1 MPITD
6 LLSDLLDDFSK
17 PVLLWQALAIVLSIV
32 LGGVMARLVR
42 HYLLEGHTQATGIR
56 RIGVDSFGRV
66 LGPLLVVGLL
76 ALSKAVLMKYHQHVN
91 LLKVAFPIFI
101 SLAAIR
107 IVFYIM
113 RRVFS
118 RRGQLGAAFKTFE
131 RIFVFLAWLAV
142 VLYFI
147 GVWDDIF
154 DYLDVHY
161 LPIGNKKPGVSLA
174 AFLQAGATVVVLL
187 TVALWAG
194 SAIDDRLM
202 HIESMHS
209 SLRVVLGRM
218 SRAIL
223 IMIAVLLSLQTVG
236 LDLTVLSVF
245 GGALGVG
252 VGLGMQRIASNYVS
266 GFVILLERSL
276 SIGDMITVD
285 KYSGRV
291 SRINSRYTVLQGA
304 DGVETVLPNEMLI
317 SNPVQNQS
325 LSSPSVRAATR
336 LTVSYGSD
344 VAAVMELLKAQAVG
358 VERVLETPAP
368 GAAIVRFAPDGYELE
383 VGFWVADAQNG
394 TGGVVNEINRR
405 IYLLIAAGQV
415 KLGHANVDSTLLDAH
430 IASVVSRIV
439 QPDVNSPGM

>member
-6 LLSDLLDDFSK
+6 LLSDLLDDVRK
-17 PVLLWQALAIVLSIV
+17 PGLLWQALAIALSVIV
-32 LGGVMARLVR
+32 ASGVSRVVR
-42 HYLLEGHTQATGIR
+42 HYFLSGTVQATGIR

-76 ALSKAVLMKYHQHVN
+76 ALSKLVLVNFHYHVN
-91 LLKVAFPIFI
+91 LLKIAFPIFA

-107 IVFYIM
+107 IVFYVL
-113 RRVFS
+113 RRVFG

-131 RIFVFLAWLAV
+131 RIFVFVAWLAV

-147 GVWDDIF
+147 GVWDDILQ
-154 DYLDVHY
+154 YLDSHN
-161 LPIGNKKPGVSLA
+161 LPIGKKGVSLA
-174 AFLQAGATVVVLL
+174 DALQAVATVIVLL
-187 TVALWAG
+187 TLALWAG
-194 SAIDDRLM
+194 TAIDERLM
-202 HIESMHS
+202 GLQGMHS
-209 SLRVVLGRM
+209 SMRVVLARM

-223 IMIAVLLSLQTVG
+223 ILVAVLFSLQTVG

-276 SIGDMITVD
+276 TIGDMITVD

-291 SRINSRYTVLQGA
+291 TRINSRYTVLQGG

-317 SNPVQNQS
+317 SSAVQNQS
-325 LSSPSVRAATR
+325 LSSPSVRGATR
-336 LTVSYGSD
+336 VTVAHGSD
-344 VAAVMELLKAQAVG
+344 LVVVMELLKAQAVG
-358 VERVLETPAP
+358 IERVLGTPEPAV
-368 GAAIVRFAPDGYELE
+368 AIARFVPDGYELE
-383 VGFWVADAQNG
+383 LGFWVADAQHG

-405 IYLLIAAGQV
+405 IYGLIASGQV
-415 KLGHANVDSTLLDAH
+415 KLGYPHVDSTLLDAH

-439 QPDVNSPGM
+439 QPDVNSA

>member
-17 PVLLWQALAIVLSIV
+17 PVLLWQVLAIVLSV
-32 LGGVMARLVR
+32 ALGGIAARLVR
-42 HYLLEGHTQATGIR
+42 RYFLQGPVPVSGIR

-66 LGPLLVVGLL
+66 IGPSVVVGLL
-76 ALSKAVLMKYHQHVN
+76 ALSKAVLLKYHQHVN

-131 RIFVFLAWLAV
+131 RVFVLLAWAAV
-142 VLYFI
+142 VLYFL
-147 GVWDDIF
+147 GFWDDIL
-154 DYLDVHY
+154 DYLDMHY
-161 LPIGNKKPGVSLA
+161 LPIGKKPGVSLA
-174 AFLQAGATVVVLL
+174 AFLQACATVVVLL

-194 SAIDDRLM
+194 SVIDDRLM
-202 HIESMHS
+202 HLEGMHS
-209 SLRVVLGRM
+209 SLRVVLARM

-223 IMIAVLLSLQTVG
+223 ILVAVLFSLQTVG

-291 SRINSRYTVLQGA
+291 SHINSRYTVLQGA

-336 LTVSYGSD
+336 LTVAYGSD
-344 VAAVMELLKAQAVG
+344 LAVVMELLKVQASG
-358 VERVLETPAP
+358 VERVLAAP
-368 GAAIVRFAPDGYELE
+368 EPGVAIARFSSDGYELE
-383 VGFWVADAQNG
+383 LGFWVADAQNG

-405 IYLLIAAGQV
+405 IYELIANGEI
-415 KLGHANVDSTLLDAH
+415 KLGRANVDSTLLDAH

-439 QPDVNSPGM
+439 QADVNSAST

>member
-1 MPITD
+1 MLIVD
-6 LLSDLLDDFSK
+6 LLNDLFDDFRK
-17 PVLLWQALAIVLSIV
+17 PALLWQALAIAVSIG
-32 LGGVMARLVR
+32 LGGGIARLVR
-42 HYLLEGHTQATGIR
+42 HYLLAGRTQETGFR

-66 LGPLLVVGLL
+66 VGPLLVVGLL
-76 ALSKAVLMKYHQHVN
+76 ALSKLILRKQHLDIKLVQ
-91 LLKVAFPIFI
+91 VAFPIFI

-107 IVFYIM
+107 IVFYVL
-113 RRVFS
+113 RRVFG
-118 RRGQLGAAFKTFE
+118 RHGQLGSAFKTFE
-131 RIFVFLAWLAV
+131 RIFVFVAWLAV
-142 VLYFI
+142 ALYFI
-147 GVWDDIF
+147 GVWDDILK
-154 DYLDVHY
+154 YLDAHTI
-161 LPIGNKKPGVSLA
+161 PIGKKGVTLLD
-174 AFLQAGATVVVLL
+174 FLQAIATVVVLL

-194 SAIDDRLM
+194 SALDERLM
-202 HIESMHS
+202 GLQGMHS
-209 SLRVVLGRM
+209 SMRVVLARM

-223 IMIAVLLSLQTVG
+223 ILVAVLLSLQTVG

-252 VGLGMQRIASNYVS
+252 VGLGMQKIASNYVS

-291 SRINSRYTVLQGA
+291 SRINSRYTVLQGG

-317 SNPVQNQS
+317 SSVVQNQS

-336 LTVSYGSD
+336 VTVAHGSD
-344 VAAVMELLKAQAVG
+344 LALIMPLLAAQAVG

-368 GAAIVRFAPDGYELE
+368 AVAIARFVADGYELE
-383 VGFWVADAQNG
+383 IGCWVADAQNG

-405 IYLLIAAGQV
+405 IYELVASGQV
-415 KLGHANVDSTLLDAH
+415 KLGYPHVDSTLLDAH

-439 QPDVNSPGM
+439 QPDVNSA

>member
-6 LLSDLLDDFSK
+6 LLSDLLDDVRK
-17 PVLLWQALAIVLSIV
+17 PGLLWQALAIALSVIV
-32 LGGVMARLVR
+32 ASVISRVVR
-42 HYLLEGHTQATGIR
+42 HYFLSGSVQATGIR

-76 ALSKAVLMKYHQHVN
+76 ALSKLVLVNFHYHVN
-91 LLKVAFPIFI
+91 LLKVAFPIFT

-107 IVFYIM
+107 IVFYVL
-113 RRVFS
+113 RRVFG

-131 RIFVFLAWLAV
+131 RIFVFVAWLAV
-142 VLYFI
+142 VLYFV
-147 GVWDDIF
+147 GVWDDILQ
-154 DYLDVHY
+154 YLDSHN
-161 LPIGNKKPGVSLA
+161 LPIGKKGVSLA
-174 AFLQAGATVVVLL
+174 DALQAVATVVVLL
-187 TVALWAG
+187 TLALWAG
-194 SAIDDRLM
+194 TAIDERLM
-202 HIESMHS
+202 GLQGMHS
-209 SLRVVLGRM
+209 SMRVVLARM

-223 IMIAVLLSLQTVG
+223 ILVAVLFSLQTVG

-276 SIGDMITVD
+276 TIGDMITVD

-291 SRINSRYTVLQGA
+291 TRINSRYTVLQGG

-317 SNPVQNQS
+317 SSAVQNQS
-325 LSSPSVRAATR
+325 LSSPSVRGATR
-336 LTVSYGSD
+336 VTVAHGSD
-344 VAAVMELLKAQAVG
+344 LVVVMELLKAQAVG
-358 VERVLETPAP
+358 IERVLETPEPAV
-368 GAAIVRFAPDGYELE
+368 AIARFVPDGYELE
-383 VGFWVADAQNG
+383 LGFWVADAQNG

-405 IYLLIAAGQV
+405 IYTLIASGQV
-415 KLGHANVDSTLLDAH
+415 KLGYPNVDSTFLDAH

-439 QPDVNSPGM
+439 QPDVNSA

>member
-1 MPITD
+1 MLITD

-17 PVLLWQALAIVLSIV
+17 PSLLWQAVAIALSVTLGSVLSS
-32 LGGVMARLVR
+32 LVR
-42 HYLLEGHTQATGIR
+42 HYLLQGQQQTTGIR
-56 RIGVDSFGRV
+56 RFGVDGFGRV

-76 ALSKAVLMKYHQHVN
+76 ALSKVVLINYHQHVN
-91 LLKVAFPIFI
+91 LLKVAFPIFL

-107 IVFYIM
+107 IVFYVL
-113 RRVFS
+113 RRVFG
-118 RRGQLGAAFKTFE
+118 RHGQLGQAFKTFE
-131 RIFVFLAWLAV
+131 RVFAFLAWLAV
-142 VLYFI
+142 ILYFV
-147 GVWDDIF
+147 GLGDDILH
-154 DYLDVHY
+154 YLDAHT
-161 LPIGNKKPGVSLA
+161 LPIGKKGVTLA
-174 AFLQAGATVVVLL
+174 DFLQAIATVVVLL

-194 SAIDDRLM
+194 AAIDERLM
-202 HIESMHS
+202 GLQGMHS
-209 SLRVVLGRM
+209 SMRVVLARM

-223 IMIAVLLSLQTVG
+223 ILVAVLFSLQTVG

-291 SRINSRYTVLQGA
+291 SRINSRYTVLQGL
-304 DGVETVLPNEMLI
+304 DGVETVLPNEMLM

-325 LSSPSVRAATR
+325 LSSPSVRASTR
-336 LTVSYGSD
+336 LTVAYGSD
-344 VAAVMELLKAQAVG
+344 LDAVMALLAVQPVG

-368 GAAIVRFAPDGYELE
+368 GVSIARFAPDGYELDI
-383 VGFWVADAQNG
+383 GFWIADAQNG
-394 TGGVVNEINRR
+394 TGGVVNEVNRR
-405 IYLLIAAGQV
+405 IYALIASRQI
-415 KLGHANVDSTLLDAH
+415 KLGHPNVDSTLLDAH

-439 QPDVNSPGM
+439 QPDVNSA

>member
-17 PVLLWQALAIVLSIV
+17 PVLLWQALAIALSVI
-32 LGGVMARLVR
+32 LGGAVARLVR
-42 HYLLEGHTQATGIR
+42 HYFLEGSVQATGFR

-76 ALSKAVLMKYHQHVN
+76 ALAKAVLLKYHQHVN

-131 RIFVFLAWLAV
+131 RIFVFLAWVAV
-142 VLYFI
+142 VLYFL

-154 DYLDVHY
+154 DYLDAHY
-161 LPIGNKKPGVSLA
+161 IPIGKKPGVSLA
-174 AFLQAGATVVVLL
+174 AFLQAGATVIVLL

-202 HIESMHS
+202 HIEGMHS
-209 SLRVVLGRM
+209 SLKVVLARM

-223 IMIAVLLSLQTVG
+223 ILVAVLFSLQTVG

-291 SRINSRYTVLQGA
+291 SRINSRYTVLQGL

-325 LSSPSVRAATR
+325 LSSPSVRASTR
-336 LTVSYGSD
+336 VTIAFGSD
-344 VAAVMELLKAQAVG
+344 VPAVMELLKAQPVG
-358 VERVLETPAP
+358 VERVLDTPAP
-368 GAAIVRFAPDGYELE
+368 GVSIARFAPDGYELE
-383 VGFWVADAQNG
+383 VGFWIADAQNG
-394 TGGVVNEINRR
+394 TGGVVNEVNRR
-405 IYLLIAAGQV
+405 IYQLIAAGQV

-439 QPDVNSPGM
+439 QPDVNSAPM

>member
-17 PVLLWQALAIVLSIV
+17 PSLLWQAVAIAVSV
-32 LGGVMARLVR
+32 ALGFMVARLVR
-42 HYLLEGHTQATGIR
+42 HYLLEGRVQTTGLR

-76 ALSKAVLMKYHQHVN
+76 ALSKLVLIKYHQHVN

-107 IVFYIM
+107 IVFYIL
-113 RRVFS
+113 RRVFG
-118 RRGQLGAAFKTFE
+118 RHGQLGQAFKTFE
-131 RIFVFLAWLAV
+131 RIFAFMAWLAV
-142 VLYFI
+142 VLYFV
-147 GVWDDIF
+147 GVWDDVLH
-154 DYLDVHY
+154 YLDAHT
-161 LPIGNKKPGVSLA
+161 LPIGKKGVTLA
-174 AFLQAGATVVVLL
+174 DFLQAGATVVVLL
-187 TVALWAG
+187 TLALWAG
-194 SAIDDRLM
+194 AAIDERLM
-202 HIESMHS
+202 GLQGMHS
-209 SLRVVLGRM
+209 SLRVVLARM
-218 SRAIL
+218 SRALLIL
-223 IMIAVLLSLQTVG
+223 VAVLFSLQTVG

-291 SRINSRYTVLQGA
+291 SRINSRYTVLQGL

-317 SNPVQNQS
+317 SSPVQNQS
-325 LSSPSVRAATR
+325 LSSPSVRASTR
-336 LTVSYGSD
+336 LTVAYGSD
-344 VAAVMELLKAQAVG
+344 LDAVTELLKAQPVG
-358 VERVLETPAP
+358 VDRVLETPAP
-368 GAAIVRFAPDGYELE
+368 GVSIARFAPDGYELE
-383 VGFWVADAQNG
+383 LGFWIADAQNG
-394 TGGVVNEINRR
+394 QGGVVSEINRR
-405 IYLLIAAGQV
+405 IYALIASGQI
-415 KLGHANVDSTLLDAH
+415 KLGHPNVDSTLLDAH

-439 QPDVNSPGM
+439 QPDVNSA

>member
-17 PVLLWQALAIVLSIV
+17 PVLLWQLLAIALSVL
-32 LGGVMARLVR
+32 LGGVVARLVR
-42 HYLLEGHTQATGIR
+42 HYFIEGHVPVTGIR

-66 LGPLLVVGLL
+66 VGPLLVVASL
-76 ALSKAVLMKYHQHVN
+76 ALSKAVLIKYHQHYN
-91 LLKVAFPIFI
+91 LLKIAFPIFI

-107 IVFYIM
+107 IVFYVL
-113 RRVFS
+113 RRVFG

-142 VLYFI
+142 VLYFV
-147 GVWDDIF
+147 GVWDDIL
-154 DYLDVHY
+154 DYLDAHT
-161 LPIGNKKPGVSLA
+161 LPIGKKGVSLA
-174 AFLQAGATVVVLL
+174 TILQAAATVVVLL

-194 SAIDDRLM
+194 SAISDRLM
-202 HIESMHS
+202 RIEGMHS
-209 SLRVVLGRM
+209 SLKVVLARM
-218 SRAIL
+218 SSAIL
-223 IMIAVLLSLQTVG
+223 ITVAVLFSLQTVG

-252 VGLGMQRIASNYVS
+252 VGLGMQKIASNYVS

-291 SRINSRYTVLQGA
+291 SRINSRYTVLQGS
-304 DGVETVLPNEMLI
+304 DGIETVLPNEMLI
-317 SNPVQNQS
+317 SSAVQNQS

-336 LTVSYGSD
+336 VTVAYGSD
-344 VAAVMELLKAQAVG
+344 VNAVMELLRKLATG
-358 VERVLETPAP
+358 VERVLEVPEP
-368 GAAIVRFAPDGYELE
+368 GVAIARFAPDGYELE
-383 VGFWVADAQNG
+383 LGVWVADAQNG
-394 TGGVVNEINRR
+394 TGGVTNELNRR
-405 IYLLIAAGQV
+405 IYQLIADGDI
-415 KLGHANVDSTLLDAH
+415 KLGHPHVDLTLFDAH

-439 QPDVNSPGM
+439 QADVNSAPT

>member
-17 PVLLWQALAIVLSIV
+17 PVLLWQALAIVLSIG
-32 LGGVMARLVR
+32 LGGGVARLVR
-42 HYLLEGHTQATGIR
+42 HYFLEGRVQATGIR

-66 LGPLLVVGLL
+66 IGPLLVVGLL
-76 ALSKAVLMKYHQHVN
+76 ALSKAILITHHQHVN

-107 IVFYIM
+107 IVFYVL

-142 VLYFI
+142 VLYFV
-147 GVWDDIF
+147 GVWDDIL
-154 DYLDVHY
+154 DYLDAHT
-161 LPIGNKKPGVSLA
+161 LPIGKKGVSLA
-174 AFLQAGATVVVLL
+174 AILQAAATVVVLL

-194 SAIDDRLM
+194 AAIDERLM
-202 HIESMHS
+202 HIEGMHS
-209 SLRVVLGRM
+209 SLRVVLARM

-223 IMIAVLLSLQTVG
+223 ILVAVLLSLQTVG

-245 GGALGVG
+245 SGALGVG

-317 SNPVQNQS
+317 SSPVQNQS

-336 LTVSYGSD
+336 LTVAYGSD

-358 VERVLETPAP
+358 TERVLASPEP
-368 GAAIVRFAPDGYELE
+368 GVAIVRFAPDGYELE
-383 VGFWVADAQNG
+383 LGFWVADAQNG

-405 IYLLIAAGQV
+405 IYQLIAAHEIR
-415 KLGHANVDSTLLDAH
+415 LGHSNVDSTLLDAH
-430 IASVVSRIV
+430 IASVVARIV
-439 QPDVNSPGM
+439 QADVNSRAM

>member
-17 PVLLWQALAIVLSIV
+17 PSLLWQALAIALSVVLASIV
-32 LGGVMARLVR
+32 SAVVR
-42 HYLLEGHTQATGIR
+42 HYLLEGRVQATGIR

-76 ALSKAVLMKYHQHVN
+76 ALSKLVLVKYHQHVN
-91 LLKVAFPIFI
+91 LLTVTFPIFM

-107 IVFYIM
+107 IVFYIL
-113 RRVFS
+113 RRVFG
-118 RRGQLGAAFKTFE
+118 RHGQLGAAFKTFE
-131 RIFVFLAWLAV
+131 RIFVFLAWAAV
-142 VLYFI
+142 VLYLL
-147 GVWDDIF
+147 GYWDDIF
-154 DYLDVHY
+154 RFLEDHD
-161 LPIGNKKPGVSLA
+161 LPIGKNKVSLA
-174 AFLQAGATVVVLL
+174 IILQAGASVIVLMTL
-187 TVALWAG
+187 ALWAG
-194 SAIDDRLM
+194 TAIDERLM
-202 HIESMHS
+202 GIQSMHS
-209 SLRVVLGRM
+209 SLRVVLARM

-223 IMIAVLLSLQTVG
+223 ILIAVLLSLQTVG

-245 GGALGVG
+245 SGALGVG

-291 SRINSRYTVLQGA
+291 SHINSRYTVLQGL

-325 LSSPSVRAATR
+325 LSSPSVRASTQV
-336 LTVSYGSD
+336 TVAYGSD
-344 VAAVMELLKAQAVG
+344 LVAVMELLKAQPIG

-368 GAAIVRFAPDGYELE
+368 GVSIVRFAPDGYELSL
-383 VGFWVADAQNG
+383 GFWIADAQNG
-394 TGGVVNEINRR
+394 QGGVVSEVNRR
-405 IYLLIAAGQV
+405 IYDLVASGEI
-415 KLGHANVDSTLLDAH
+415 KLGRAGVDSTLLDAH
-430 IASVVSRIV
+430 IALAVSRIA
-439 QPDVNSPGM
+439 QAGDNSG

>member
-6 LLSDLLDDFSK
+6 LLGDLLDDFSK
-17 PVLLWQALAIVLSIV
+17 PVLLWQALAIALSVI
-32 LGGVMARLVR
+32 LGGAVARLVR
-42 HYLLEGHTQATGIR
+42 HYFLEGRVQATGFR

-76 ALSKAVLMKYHQHVN
+76 ALAKAVLLKYHQHVN

-131 RIFVFLAWLAV
+131 RIFVFLAWVAV
-142 VLYFI
+142 VLYFL

-154 DYLDVHY
+154 DYLDAHY
-161 LPIGNKKPGVSLA
+161 IPIGKKPGVSLA
-174 AFLQAGATVVVLL
+174 AFLQAGATVIVLL

-202 HIESMHS
+202 HIEGMHS
-209 SLRVVLGRM
+209 SLKVVLARM

-223 IMIAVLLSLQTVG
+223 ILVAVLFSLQTVG

-291 SRINSRYTVLQGA
+291 SRINSRYTVLQGL
-304 DGVETVLPNEMLI
+304 DGVETVLPNEMLM

-325 LSSPSVRAATR
+325 LSSPSVRASTR
-336 LTVSYGSD
+336 VTIAFGSD
-344 VAAVMELLKAQAVG
+344 VPAVMELLKTQPVG

-368 GAAIVRFAPDGYELE
+368 GVSIARFAPDGYELE
-383 VGFWVADAQNG
+383 VGFWIADAQNG
-394 TGGVVNEINRR
+394 TGGVVNEVNRR
-405 IYLLIAAGQV
+405 IYQLIAAGQV

-439 QPDVNSPGM
+439 QPDVNSGPM

>member
-17 PVLLWQALAIVLSIV
+17 PVLLWQALAILLSIG
-32 LGGVMARLVR
+32 LGAAVARLVR
-42 HYLLEGHTQATGIR
+42 HYFLEGTVPVTGIR

-66 LGPLLVVGLL
+66 LGPSLVVGLL
-76 ALSKAVLMKYHQHVN
+76 ALSKVLLLKYHQHVN

-107 IVFYIM
+107 IVFYLM

-131 RIFVFLAWLAV
+131 RVFVFLAWAAV
-142 VLYFI
+142 VLYFV

-154 DYLDVHY
+154 DYLDMHY
-161 LPIGNKKPGVSLA
+161 LPIGKKPVSLA
-174 AFLQAGATVVVLL
+174 AFLQACATVVVLL

-194 SAIDDRLM
+194 SVIDDRLM
-202 HIESMHS
+202 HLEGMHS
-209 SLRVVLGRM
+209 SLRVVLARM

-223 IMIAVLLSLQTVG
+223 IVVAVLFSLQTVG

-291 SRINSRYTVLQGA
+291 SHINSRYTVLQGA
-304 DGVETVLPNEMLI
+304 DGIETVLPNEMLI

-336 LTVSYGSD
+336 VTVAYGSD
-344 VAAVMELLKAQAVG
+344 VPAVMELLKAQAAG
-358 VERVLETPAP
+358 VERVLAAP
-368 GAAIVRFAPDGYELE
+368 EPGVAIARFAPDGYELE
-383 VGFWVADAQNG
+383 LGFWVADAQNG

-405 IYLLIAAGQV
+405 IYELIASGAI
-415 KLGHANVDSTLLDAH
+415 KLGRANVDSTLLDAH

-439 QPDVNSPGM
+439 QADVNSAST

>member
-6 LLSDLLDDFSK
+6 LLSDLLDDVRA
-17 PVLLWQALAIVLSIV
+17 PGLLWQVVAIALAVL
-32 LGGVMARLVR
+32 LGSVVARLVR
-42 HYLLEGHTQATGIR
+42 HYWLEGRVQATGLR

-66 LGPLLVVGLL
+66 LGPLLIVALL
-76 ALSKAVLMKYHQHVN
+76 ALSKVVLLKFHYHVN
-91 LLKVAFPIFI
+91 LLKVAFPIFM

-107 IVFYIM
+107 IVFYVL
-113 RRVFS
+113 RRVFG
-118 RRGQLGAAFKTFE
+118 RRGQLGGAFKTFE
-131 RIFVFLAWLAV
+131 RVFSFLAWMAV
-142 VLYFI
+142 VLYLLGF
-147 GVWDDIF
+147 WDDIF
-154 DYLDVHY
+154 GYLDSHN
-161 LPIGNKKPGVSLA
+161 LPIGKHPVSLA
-174 AFLQAGATVVVLL
+174 VILQAGASVLVL
-187 TVALWAG
+187 MTLALWAG
-194 SAIDDRLM
+194 AAIDERLM

-209 SLRVVLGRM
+209 SLRVVLGRL

-223 IMIAVLLSLQTVG
+223 ILIAVLLSLQTVG

-245 GGALGVG
+245 SGALGVG

-291 SRINSRYTVLQGA
+291 SRINSRYTVLQGS

-336 LTVSYGSD
+336 LTVAYGSD
-344 VAAVMELLKAQAVG
+344 VAAVMELLKAQAAAT
-358 VERVLETPAP
+358 ERVLAAPAP
-368 GAAIVRFAPDGYELE
+368 GVAIVRFAPEGYELE
-383 VGFWVADAQNG
+383 LGFWVADAQNG

-405 IYLLIAAGQV
+405 IYQLIAAGDV
-415 KLGHANVDSTLLDAH
+415 KLGHPNVDSTLLDAH
-430 IASVVSRIV
+430 IASVVSRIAQV
-439 QPDVNSPGM
+439 DVNSAPSSG